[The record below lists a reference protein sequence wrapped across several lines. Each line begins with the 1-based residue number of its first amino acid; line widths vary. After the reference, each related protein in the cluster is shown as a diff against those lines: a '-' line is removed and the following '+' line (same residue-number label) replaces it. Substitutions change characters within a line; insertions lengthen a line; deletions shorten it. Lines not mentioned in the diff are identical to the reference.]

1 MLYKAFLV
9 RLPKGNS
16 LREVTSVL
24 DKTNLGKMRSVPIDN
39 LPVSSLVI
47 FSSNMLKGVN
57 YFLSS
62 S

>member
-24 DKTNLGKMRSVPIDN
+24 DKTNLGKTRSVPIDN